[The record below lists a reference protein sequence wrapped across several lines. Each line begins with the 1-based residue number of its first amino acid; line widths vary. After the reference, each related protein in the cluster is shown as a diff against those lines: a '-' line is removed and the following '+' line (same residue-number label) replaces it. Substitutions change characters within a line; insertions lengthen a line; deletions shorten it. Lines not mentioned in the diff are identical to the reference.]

1 MRNWGECTSLC
12 EYAQRVQEAPGD
24 ASRTS
29 PSYGPRPGAS
39 LSPPTHQLL
48 WGIPRCPAP
57 SPKAPASS
65 LPSLPRLWPRGSP
78 CPISPPWATSPAAAQ
93 PLPLRLRLPE
103 GPSGGPGP
111 VHCQGIR
118 VQLVILATH
127 LHLSMWVQQVEPG
140 SSPPWRRDNLHLTTT
155 PSKGAMPSPQ
165 ASHSQ

>member
-1 MRNWGECTSLC
+1 MHFSLWVC
-12 EYAQRVQEAPGD
+12 AESPGSSWRCQQD
-24 ASRTS
+24 QPLVWAKTRGI
-29 PSYGPRPGAS
+29 PV
-39 LSPPTHQLL
+39 SPPHQLL

-93 PLPLRLRLPE
+93 PLPLWLRLPE

-165 ASHSQ
+165 VSHSQ